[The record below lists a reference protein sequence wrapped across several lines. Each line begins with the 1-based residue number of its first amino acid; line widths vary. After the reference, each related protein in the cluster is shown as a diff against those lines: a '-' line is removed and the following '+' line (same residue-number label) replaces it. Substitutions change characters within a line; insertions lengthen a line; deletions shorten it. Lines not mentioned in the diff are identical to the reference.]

1 MSVRRRVT
9 ALVAVLLVA
18 VLAFGAVIVGGR
30 LVRAERAGDVSH
42 AMLVANQV
50 GGVLQ
55 SLESEELASV
65 GFLEGT
71 QTAVDLDSASSQ
83 VDDRVADVKNAL
95 GSGMPARVQAAIDS
109 AAALDAVRQS
119 ITAGRETPAAAVA
132 AFSAA
137 IEAIIDSLSLP
148 QFADPSTTAG
158 RQVLALDTMLRIDAR
173 HAASAADLLVAT
185 VQLSEASVVDYA
197 AAAQAAQGLE
207 AQFATYASA
216 SQRDLY
222 RIVTTAYVE
231 RVGPSFVTAFASAPR
246 STVATLSPT
255 DLYPQLVSYVQLG
268 RLVEAKIAAD
278 VRSAV
283 ASQQRGDLIVAYVV
297 AGVTALIV
305 LLMALAAWLVIRSVS
320 RTLGGLALAESDA
333 ADHTV
338 TQLRRVADD
347 ETEAADH
354 VPIQALPVTAPTE
367 AGDLARVFVRTQRTA
382 TSVVERQAAARRN
395 LVQMTGN
402 ATRRA
407 ANLVARQVSI
417 IDRLE
422 RAETDPATRTVLRR
436 LDHVTHRLRRATASL
451 ITLSDSAANGRHAA
465 DESGYVTPMALADL
479 IQLAADEIESESRVD
494 VFVPASTMV
503 QPVVIDDAVLLFA
516 ELIANATAYSPPAS
530 RVRVLARPYDH
541 SVSIVDEG
549 IGMSDEQLATVN
561 ARLAEPERLDLASTG
576 ALGLFLVG
584 RIARRYDFVVT
595 FEHTPGAG
603 TTVIVDL
610 GRHVGTVT
618 PADTARATAPVVA
631 DADIPRPRGVGA
643 NLVGVAV
650 GRAAAPV
657 PALDSRPFNI
667 EHFEH
672 ASAVLGRGE
681 TWNAFEVL
689 PPAQPALPPGPT
701 SSASTSSASASA
713 TVTSDDAGANGP
725 ATGDS
730 GELPYADV
738 DLPRAGT
745 GYAAGGGPF
754 GPPDPGAE
762 LLRPKGRFAGSLRE
776 FGRGGARPAEPPAP
790 PADVT
795 ADDVTSG
802 NDTGGD
808 DMAGD
813 DLAGE
818 DMAGGDMAGEG
829 PFSESAV
836 FPAGGVARYVRR
848 PDAEG
853 NDVAPE
859 AGSAPVA
866 SAEAAPVESDSNAVD
881 APSVQES
888 PAATDNQAPSGAP
901 PGGIATSGLLRRVP
915 GATAPAEHQIDV
927 PAFRTLDPDEA
938 RGLVEEF
945 ERGVTRALDEA
956 AGDRIDDEGR
966 IR

>member
-30 LVRAERAGDVSH
+30 LVRAKRAGDVSH

-71 QTAVDLDSASSQ
+71 QTAADLDSASGQ
-83 VDDRVADVKNAL
+83 VDDRIADVKNAL
-95 GSGMPARVQAAIDS
+95 GSGMPAKVQTAIDA

-137 IEAIIDSLSLP
+137 IEAIIASLSLP
-148 QFADPSTTAG
+148 QFADPSTAAG
-158 RQVLALDTMLRIDAR
+158 RQVLALDTVLRIDAR

-185 VQLSEASVVDYA
+185 VQLSESSVVDYA

-246 STVATLSPT
+246 SAVATLSPT

-297 AGVTALIV
+297 AGVTVLVV
-305 LLMALAAWLVIRSVS
+305 LLIALAAWLVIRSVS
-320 RTLGGLALAESDA
+320 RTLGGLAQAESDA

-338 TQLRRVADD
+338 AQLRRVADD

-451 ITLSDSAANGRHAA
+451 ITLSDSAGNGRHAA

-549 IGMSDEQLATVN
+549 IGMSDEQVATVN

-667 EHFEH
+667 EHFER

-681 TWNAFEVL
+681 SWNAFEVL
-689 PPAQPALPPGPT
+689 PPGQPALPPGPT
-701 SSASTSSASASA
+701 SSASASSASTTA
-713 TVTSDDAGANGP
+713 TVTTDDAGVP

-730 GELPYADV
+730 GELPFADV

-776 FGRGGARPAEPPAP
+776 FGRSAARPAEPPTPPP
-790 PADVT
+790 PADDAT
-795 ADDVTSG
+795 ADD
-802 NDTGGD
+802 DT
-808 DMAGD
+808 AGD
-813 DLAGE
+813 EIVVE
-818 DMAGGDMAGEG
+818 DAAADG
-829 PFSESAV
+829 PFSESTV
-836 FPAGGVARYVRR
+836 FPAGGVARYVTR
-848 PDAEG
+848 PDAERT
-853 NDVAPE
+853 DVAQQ
-859 AGSAPVA
+859 AGSAEVA
-866 SAEAAPVESDSNAVD
+866 PAEAAPLESDSSTVD
-881 APSVQES
+881 APSGQVL
-888 PAATDNQAPSGAP
+888 PAATDDQAPPAAP
-901 PGGIATSGLLRRVP
+901 PSGTAPSGLLRRVP

-945 ERGVTRALDEA
+945 ERGVSRALDEA